1 MDTAKMVRRTIWLP
15 PQIAADID
23 ERVGKGGFSAYI
35 AEAAAEQ
42 LRRDALDDLIVEMEA
57 EHGPVDPAEV
67 QALKERFGG

>member
-1 MDTAKMVRRTIWLP
+1 MGMTKMDKRSVSLP

-42 LRRDALDDLIVEMEA
+42 LRRDALHDLNAELEA

-67 QALKERFGG
+67 EALRERFGG